1 MGIGAIVCTCGGTIG
16 LDVDRLVEF
25 VKGLEGVEKVKKVE
39 YFCRNPVDVIK
50 ELNTE
55 RVLFIG
61 CSERSSLKIS
71 ESGFWNAFE
80 KAGVE
85 RGLYEVVNIRE
96 QCDWI
101 HDDKEEATR
110 KAMDQILMGYVK
122 LKTNK
127 PIKERIK
134 LEKRVLVVGGGVAGM
149 KCASELAKV
158 GIDVVLVE
166 RKPYLGGHAAQ
177 IPMLFQCEGWPSL
190 CTSECIVPVLAKEV
204 MESDRVE
211 VLTNAEIVDVEKV
224 DGNFLVTIVQK
235 PVYVDPEKCV
245 SCGKCSEVCPVEV
258 KSEFEMGFGKRKAID
273 KDFAVAV
280 PDSYNLLEEYCNRCG
295 ECVKVCPTNAVNLE
309 AKPKEY
315 RYRFGAVVI
324 ATGYEGF
331 DLKKI
336 EKYNYGHPKV
346 VTTLELER
354 LIAKNFN
361 GNPPESLVYIMCSG
375 SRSDEGVP
383 YCSKI
388 CCPIMS
394 KLVMRLA
401 TLYELMEITVI
412 YRDLRTYGRAFEEF
426 RRRAEAQAVEFVRA
440 NVEKVVEE
448 NGRLKVVTDNG
459 EFYADLVVLAEPL
472 VPAGAKL
479 LKMFGVRTDDY
490 GFPVEFQPR
499 IINPT
504 ESYVDRVF
512 VAGSA
517 RGLRDIQE
525 SVESGLAAAMRVYEA
540 LMNDKIPLKYVSYV
554 DREKCLGCG
563 ICESVCPHDAIRLDE
578 GRVAKSDPAFCKGCG
593 LCYAACPGNA
603 IQLINFED
611 KQLLDQIEVAF
622 THAKPGEP
630 RILAMLCYWC
640 SYAAADLMG
649 YHRIKLPANFRT
661 IRIRCSASA
670 KNWIILKSLLENKV
684 DAVLVAGCPPKN
696 CHHLHGNYMVDK
708 RIQALKSVLSALGLD
723 EKKVRFEYIG
733 VAMYGKLA
741 NVIKEI
747 DKSLRE

>member
-280 PDSYNLLEEYCNRCG
+280 PDSYNLLEEYCNR
-295 ECVKVCPTNAVNLE
+295 
-309 AKPKEY
+309 
-315 RYRFGAVVI
+315 
-324 ATGYEGF
+324 
-331 DLKKI
+331 
-336 EKYNYGHPKV
+336 
-346 VTTLELER
+346 
-354 LIAKNFN
+354 
-361 GNPPESLVYIMCSG
+361 
-375 SRSDEGVP
+375 
-383 YCSKI
+383 
-388 CCPIMS
+388 
-394 KLVMRLA
+394 
-401 TLYELMEITVI
+401 
-412 YRDLRTYGRAFEEF
+412 
-426 RRRAEAQAVEFVRA
+426 
-440 NVEKVVEE
+440 
-448 NGRLKVVTDNG
+448 
-459 EFYADLVVLAEPL
+459 
-472 VPAGAKL
+472 
-479 LKMFGVRTDDY
+479 
-490 GFPVEFQPR
+490 
-499 IINPT
+499 
-504 ESYVDRVF
+504 
-512 VAGSA
+512 
-517 RGLRDIQE
+517 
-525 SVESGLAAAMRVYEA
+525 
-540 LMNDKIPLKYVSYV
+540 
-554 DREKCLGCG
+554 
-563 ICESVCPHDAIRLDE
+563 
-578 GRVAKSDPAFCKGCG
+578 
-593 LCYAACPGNA
+593 
-603 IQLINFED
+603 
-611 KQLLDQIEVAF
+611 
-622 THAKPGEP
+622 
-630 RILAMLCYWC
+630 
-640 SYAAADLMG
+640 
-649 YHRIKLPANFRT
+649 
-661 IRIRCSASA
+661 
-670 KNWIILKSLLENKV
+670 
-684 DAVLVAGCPPKN
+684 
-696 CHHLHGNYMVDK
+696 
-708 RIQALKSVLSALGLD
+708 
-723 EKKVRFEYIG
+723 
-733 VAMYGKLA
+733 
-741 NVIKEI
+741 
-747 DKSLRE
+747 